1 MIHPMNRPAL
11 VTQAQVA
18 RVLRA
23 AKAAGA
29 RAVEVQP
36 SGAILIRLD
45 GEEVKVP
52 PQSTAQQVDKPKD
65 FRL

>member
-1 MIHPMNRPAL
+1 MNRPA
-11 VTQAQVA
+11 TIRQADVA

-36 SGAILIRLD
+36 SGAIVIRLD
-45 GEEVKVP
+45 GQETQVS
-52 PQSTAQQVDKPKD
+52 PQSTGQPVAKEKD

>member
-1 MIHPMNRPAL
+1 MNRPARI
-11 VTQAQVA
+11 TQADVA

-36 SGAILIRLD
+36 SGAIVIRLD
-45 GEEVKVP
+45 GQEAEVP
-52 PQSTAQQVDKPKD
+52 PQSTAAPIEKPKD

>member
-1 MIHPMNRPAL
+1 MNRPA
-11 VTQAQVA
+11 TIRQADVA

-36 SGAILIRLD
+36 SGAIVIRLD
-45 GEEVKVP
+45 GQEAQVP
-52 PQSTAQQVDKPKD
+52 PQSTGQPVAKEKD

>member
-1 MIHPMNRPAL
+1 MPNRPAK
-11 VTQAQVA
+11 VTQADVA

-45 GEEVKVP
+45 GEDVKVP
-52 PQSTAQQVDKPKD
+52 PQSTGDRAAKKP
-65 FRL
+65 RMML